1 MNTDQKILTLLLE
14 NGVNN
19 VSDIDILNNAGILK
33 DKDPEDVSALLR
45 DIKTL
50 KNAPKDLLL
59 HVRKEL
65 DYVI

>member
-1 MNTDQKILTLLLE
+1 MNIDQKILTLLLE